1 MLRRVFWSYLFVACC
16 VFSHTVFAKK
26 QDTLKVCADP
36 HNLPFS
42 NKERAGYENEI
53 AKLFAAE
60 LDVDLKYAWF
70 PQRIGFIRNTLR
82 RSDAVS
88 GEFKCDLVLGVPEN
102 FELAATS
109 KPYMHSSWAMVYV
122 QGRGLDYIEKQEDL
136 FNLDLDRV
144 RNLRIGI
151 WDRGPAAEFVLKA
164 GLMEQ
169 AVPYQIMTGD
179 SQEGP
184 GKMITREL
192 LGDKINLTF
201 VWGPIAGYY
210 AKMIED
216 EQLKV
221 IPMRST
227 ENLVFDFRISMA
239 VRFGENEWLTEV
251 NKFIDERQD
260 EIDGILRD
268 FQIPMIP
275 LAKNDAN
282 GHHLQDLK

>member
-1 MLRRVFWSYLFVACC
+1 MVL
-16 VFSHTVFAKK
+16 AKN
-26 QDTLKVCADP
+26 QDALQVCADP

-42 NKERAGYENEI
+42 NKQRAGYENEI
-53 AKLFAAE
+53 AKLFAGE
-60 LDVDLKYAWF
+60 LGVELKYVWF

-82 RSDAVS
+82 KKDAT
-88 GEFKCDLVLGVPEN
+88 GGKFKCDLVLGVPEK

-122 QGRGLDYIEKQEDL
+122 KGRDLDYIKKQEDL
-136 FNLDLDRV
+136 FNLDLERA

-169 AVPYQIMTGD
+169 AIPYQIMTGD
-179 SQEGP
+179 SQEDP

-216 EQLKV
+216 EQIEV

-227 ENLVFDFRISMA
+227 KEFVFDFRISMA
-239 VRFGENEWLTEV
+239 VRFGEDAWLTEV
-251 NKFIDERQD
+251 NKFIDERQS
-260 EIDGILRD
+260 EIDSILRD
-268 FQIPMIP
+268 FQIPTIP
-275 LAKNDAN
+275 LAKNDSNAHN
-282 GHHLQDLK
+282 LQDTQ